1 MIIVDS
7 KILFSIPFGM
17 NRKLQS
23 SLIFSSIDVVQ
34 AFSTFN
40 YQIMRLLIICTC
52 LFVPMPHLPFYFSS
66 KTAAFRKWVLFAT
79 YMFSRRVKNCLKNRI
94 VQKKKIKQNAVKRSI
109 NASSTPLIILLEY
122 CVMKLK
128 WAKRK
133 RFFDGCWV

>member
-1 MIIVDS
+1 MIIFDS

-94 VQKKKIKQNAVKRSI
+94 VQKKNKTKRGEKKYQRFI
-109 NASSTPLIILLEY
+109 YPVNHLTRVLRDE
-122 CVMKLK
+122 
-128 WAKRK
+128 AKMSK
-133 RFFDGCWV
+133 EKTFF

>member
-1 MIIVDS
+1 MIIFDS

-79 YMFSRRVKNCLKNRI
+79 YMFSRRVKNCLKNRNSP
-94 VQKKKIKQNAVKRSI
+94 KKKRGEKKYQRFIYPVNHLTRVLRDEAKMSKEQNV
-109 NASSTPLIILLEY
+109 
-122 CVMKLK
+122 
-128 WAKRK
+128 
-133 RFFDGCWV
+133 FFDGCWV